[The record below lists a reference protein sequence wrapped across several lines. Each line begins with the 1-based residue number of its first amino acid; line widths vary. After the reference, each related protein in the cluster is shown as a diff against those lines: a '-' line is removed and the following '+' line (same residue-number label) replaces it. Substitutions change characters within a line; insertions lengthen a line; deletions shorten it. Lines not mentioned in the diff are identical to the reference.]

1 MVCIPK
7 KDEFVLPPSAFRP
20 IGILS
25 SWWRSWSSTW
35 ISDERTA
42 SWANLIFPVEVA
54 GGIAGSS
61 GPDALGSYIAHE
73 FSRLGHGITLDFK
86 HAFDSIDLDIM
97 EKTLLKV
104 LPKQSERWSRLIFTM
119 WKEMRRWI
127 VYDSAVHPECIITP
141 FGLPQGDPASP
152 VVMNLMMLAMKKTI
166 DYKLQDEDG
175 CFLHAIYMDDRTI
188 VASNQEIVDKA
199 KDYWNVISE
208 HFRLW
213 ENPDKT
219 QEAVA
224 HKIGSCFEV
233 LGTLIGKPSK
243 LQREQSKLKKRFDK
257 TLNAYKKIAML
268 PLNIDAKMGDIAV
281 FGNSALAYGW
291 LDASLPQDWT
301 RQQEA
306 AMWRCLGKTQ
316 FANKHL
322 KNVIAGASM
331 SYDMVCL
338 MRNIRLIAKRNA
350 ILNKEGIQVIPCHL
364 DNQVGSALNDL
375 NWRFENGRY
384 KHDLFPRGF
393 SFHEI
398 LIGKAWKDIGHYVRE
413 SYRQVQY
420 LLFLQSDRH
429 ELQDLHEEGYVPK
442 RRQLVVNWMK
452 KDSLAQMV
460 AIGAIQSPLLKW
472 KLRGISSTC
481 PKCKEV
487 NPEWD
492 HFWPCWAGID
502 PPQDT
507 MMRRFCW
514 ARNQGEFLLCDKVVE
529 GIRAINC

>member
-1 MVCIPK
+1 
-7 KDEFVLPPSAFRP
+7 
-20 IGILS
+20 
-25 SWWRSWSSTW
+25 
-35 ISDERTA
+35 
-42 SWANLIFPVEVA
+42 
-54 GGIAGSS
+54 
-61 GPDALGSYIAHE
+61 
-73 FSRLGHGITLDFK
+73 
-86 HAFDSIDLDIM
+86 
-97 EKTLLKV
+97 
-104 LPKQSERWSRLIFTM
+104 
-119 WKEMRRWI
+119 
-127 VYDSAVHPECIITP
+127 
-141 FGLPQGDPASP
+141 
-152 VVMNLMMLAMKKTI
+152 
-166 DYKLQDEDG
+166 
-175 CFLHAIYMDDRTI
+175 
-188 VASNQEIVDKA
+188 
-199 KDYWNVISE
+199 
-208 HFRLW
+208 
-213 ENPDKT
+213 
-219 QEAVA
+219 
-224 HKIGSCFEV
+224 
-233 LGTLIGKPSK
+233 
-243 LQREQSKLKKRFDK
+243 
-257 TLNAYKKIAML
+257 ML
-268 PLNIDAKMGDIAV
+268 PLNMDAKMGDIAV

-393 SFHEI
+393 RFDEI
-398 LIGKAWKDIGHYVRE
+398 LIDKAWKDIGHYVRE

-529 GIRAINC
+529 GIRAIHC